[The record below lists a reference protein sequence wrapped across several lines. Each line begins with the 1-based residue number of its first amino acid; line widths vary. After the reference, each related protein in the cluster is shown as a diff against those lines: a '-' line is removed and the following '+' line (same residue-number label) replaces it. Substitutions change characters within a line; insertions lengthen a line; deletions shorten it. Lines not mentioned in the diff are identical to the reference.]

1 MAKINTDEMVR
12 KVGTGCIT
20 WLRKNYRIDFID
32 RNCIGERLS
41 LSLPAFRSYLDGLLF
56 YLTKNI
62 DSDSEQL
69 LGSYVVS
76 SKEGKNYVT
85 IKKSKSRLPRSV
97 RGYINWVDWD
107 ITLQEGGVATRY
119 TRVTRFILQ
128 PYHTAYTLPHNV
140 APRQGLSTYFK
151 CGLSQALLQS
161 LFGLG
166 QTVDLKSKPLPT
178 EDLRCRVGNYILL
191 YDHLA
196 KEWRIWKKT

>member
-1 MAKINTDEMVR
+1 MEKINTNDMVR
-12 KVGTGCIT
+12 KVGIGCIS
-20 WLRKNYRIDFID
+20 WLAQNSRRDFID
-32 RNCIGERLS
+32 KNCKGERLS
-41 LSLPAFRSYLDGLLF
+41 LSLLAFRNYLDGLLF
-56 YLTKNI
+56 YLTRHI
-62 DSDSEQL
+62 GSDNEQL

-97 RGYINWVDWD
+97 RSYINWVDWD
-107 ITLQEGGVATRY
+107 IVLREGGVATKY

-128 PYHTAYTLPHNV
+128 PHQGSYTSSHYG
-140 APRQGLSTYFK
+140 GLRHGISTYFK

-178 EDLRCRVGNYILL
+178 DDLRCRVGNYTLL